1 MVTRKAD
8 AVVVESHIPTRRRER
23 EDTPWMMKRGENQRQ
38 ENFRV
43 VRCQCPPCMAP
54 LGVFDPM
61 LRRIFVLGLAAS
73 AEAFQP
79 VGAARVRGTSFAPT
93 AWRRASPAVALEL
106 RGEHAKSAW
115 RRLAFVSPRPLLPR
129 ACVRRATVS
138 ATQLGY
144 ARTTCAFVLIQ
155 A

>member
-1 MVTRKAD
+1 MVTKKAD
-8 AVVVESHIPTRRRER
+8 AVVMESHIAKRRRER
-23 EDTPWMMKRGENQRQ
+23 EDTPWMMKRGEKERQ
-38 ENFRV
+38 EFHNPAAPNCV
-43 VRCQCPPCMAP
+43 VRCECPPCMAP

-106 RGEHAKSAW
+106 RGEHAKSAG
-115 RRLAFVSPRPLLPR
+115 AASPL
-129 ACVRRATVS
+129 
-138 ATQLGY
+138 
-144 ARTTCAFVLIQ
+144 
-155 A
+155 